1 MAEKLE
7 RIFEYRVLLAK
18 AGLSADERA
27 RMDRLGAQLPDV
39 IPALD
44 DRDPYTLLIDPLP
57 AEILDSDGIM
67 PALLRNA
74 GAGGFALSVSQPPA
88 LGRLLAVRLRDPRH
102 PIEYTFPARVMSR
115 VVRGLRGMSVAFE
128 GMPLQSPLV
137 NRGSG
142 VWRAAISQG
151 RRHA

>member
-1 MAEKLE
+1 MADKLE
-7 RIFEYRVLLAK
+7 RIFEYRVLLAR
-18 AGLSADERA
+18 AGLSTAERA
-27 RMDRLGAQLPDV
+27 QRDHLASHLPNV
-39 IPALD
+39 VPALD
-44 DRDPYTLLIDPLP
+44 DRDPYTLLTQPLP
-57 AEILDSDGIM
+57 AEVLDSDGIM

-74 GAGGFALSVSQPPA
+74 AAAGFALSVSQPPA
-88 LGRLLAVRLRDPRH
+88 LGRLLAVRVRDPRH

-115 VVRGLRGMSVAFE
+115 VVRGLRGISVAFE

-142 VWRAAISQG
+142 VWRAAMSQG